1 MIPKRVQRKQSK
13 GYGLPPNTKCVSRD
27 TKWGNPFV
35 VRLDGSSEKEE
46 IEEAE
51 ENGWMCKTLL
61 TGSLLFE
68 KRGLY
73 L

>member
-35 VRLDGSSEKEE
+35 VRLDGSREKEE

-51 ENGWMCKTLL
+51 ENG
-61 TGSLLFE
+61 
-68 KRGLY
+68 
-73 L
+73 

>member
-51 ENGWMCKTLL
+51 ENG
-61 TGSLLFE
+61 
-68 KRGLY
+68 
-73 L
+73 